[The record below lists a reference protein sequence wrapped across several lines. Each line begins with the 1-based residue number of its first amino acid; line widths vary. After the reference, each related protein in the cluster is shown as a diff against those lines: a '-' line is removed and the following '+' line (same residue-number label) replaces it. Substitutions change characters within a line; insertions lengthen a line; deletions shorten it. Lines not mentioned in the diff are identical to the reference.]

1 MGKAA
6 RVPAIDVLRGLVI
19 ALMALDHVRDF
30 FGVALFAPEDLSAT
44 SPGWFWTRWVTHLCA
59 TTFILLAGSSAY
71 LRGSASG
78 IPALSRYLLTRG
90 LMLIVLEATWISFS
104 WQLAY
109 DIMIFQVIWAIGVG
123 MVVLAALVWLP
134 RPVIALIAA
143 LLILP
148 HNLLDQVKSDSP
160 IWILWHQ
167 SGFIPLQA
175 GVQGIFVR
183 YPLMPWIGLMAAG
196 YAIGPLFQAAPP
208 RRQRIL
214 WITACVLLAGFLLLR
229 GFNVYGDPRDWAP
242 TGRGP
247 MFDLMAFVNVEKYP
261 PSLLYLM
268 ATGGIGLALLAVF
281 DRVRPVG
288 FLQLFGRVPMF
299 FYVIHI
305 ALFQVLGKIYY
316 QLRFGSTPHFDGNSF
331 VLPKGYEPS
340 LPVVYAAWIA
350 LLVLMYFLCRAWVAY
365 RQRPAPALAES
376 AIT

>member
-71 LRGSASG
+71 LRGTASG

-160 IWILWHQ
+160 LWILWHQ

-175 GVQGIFVR
+175 GIQGIFVR

-214 WITACVLLAGFLLLR
+214 WITAAMLLAGFLLLR

-261 PSLLYLM
+261 PSLLYLLV
-268 ATGGIGLALLAVF
+268 TGGIGLALLAVF

>member
-1 MGKAA
+1 MRKTA

-44 SPGWFWTRWVTHLCA
+44 TPAWFWTRWITHLCA

-71 LRGSASG
+71 LRGSGSG
-78 IPALSRYLLTRG
+78 IPALSRYLVTRG

-148 HNLLDQVKSDSP
+148 HNLLDQIKSDSP
-160 IWILWHQ
+160 LWTLWHQ

-175 GVQGIFVR
+175 GIQGIFVR

-196 YAIGPLFQAAPP
+196 YAIGPVFQAPAPQ
-208 RRQRIL
+208 RQRLL
-214 WITACVLLAGFLLLR
+214 WIAAGVLLAGFLLLR

-247 MFDLMAFVNVEKYP
+247 MFDVMAFVNVEKYP

-268 ATGGIGLALLAVF
+268 VTGSIGLALLAIF
-281 DRVRPVG
+281 ERVRPIG

-305 ALFQVLGKIYY
+305 ALFQVLGKLYY
-316 QLRFGSTPHFDGNSF
+316 QLRFGSMPHFDGNSF
-331 VLPKGYEPS
+331 VLPPGYEPS
-340 LPVVYAAWIA
+340 LPVVYAAWVI
-350 LLVLMYFLCRAWVAY
+350 LLILMYFHCRAWVAY
-365 RQRPAPALAES
+365 RQRPTVLLAP
-376 AIT
+376 T